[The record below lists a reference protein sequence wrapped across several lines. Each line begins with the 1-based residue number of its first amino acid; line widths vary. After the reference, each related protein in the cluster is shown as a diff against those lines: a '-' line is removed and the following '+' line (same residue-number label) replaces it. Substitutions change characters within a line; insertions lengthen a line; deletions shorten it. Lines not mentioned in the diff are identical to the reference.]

1 MAIAKA
7 TGSLSFRVLPDE
19 IRKRFNG
26 TMNYTGSDTTEKWV
40 YKKLAVT
47 HSAANMFNIQ
57 TDGTGDEFLGISSSA
72 ALVAGD
78 QLKFILIKHT
88 GFTDENENV
97 TTSNIGALITF
108 TGDSITPD
116 VGGEDTQT
124 AMFLAPGDTMA
135 LKVPASDVK
144 NWRVIS
150 CKTAI
155 GTTNDI
161 QAGASGDN
169 VLLEIAAIVD
179 DGG

>member
-7 TGSLSFRVLPDE
+7 EGNLSFKILPDE

-26 TMNYTGSDTTEKWV
+26 TMNYTGNDATEKWV

-47 HSAANMFNIQ
+47 NTAANIFNIQ
-57 TDGTGDEFLGISSSA
+57 TDGTGDEFLGISSSD
-72 ALVAGD
+72 ALIAGD

-88 GFTDENENV
+88 GFTDANENV
-97 TTSNIGALITF
+97 TTSTIGVLITF

-116 VGGEDTQT
+116 IGEEDTQT

-144 NWRVIS
+144 NWRVVS
-150 CKTAI
+150 CKTVA
-155 GTTNDI
+155 GTTHGI
-161 QAGASGDN
+161 QASDSGDN
-169 VLLEIAAIVD
+169 ALLEIAAIVD

>member
-7 TGSLSFRVLPDE
+7 VGNLSFRILPDE

-26 TMNYTGSDTTEKWV
+26 TMNYTGSDATEKWV

-47 HSAANMFNIQ
+47 NTAANIFNIQ
-57 TDGTGDEFLGISSSA
+57 TDGTGDEFLGISSSD
-72 ALVAGD
+72 ALVAAD

-88 GFTDENENV
+88 VFTDANENA
-97 TTSNIGALITF
+97 TTSTIGVLITF

-116 VGGEDTQT
+116 IGEEDVQT

-144 NWRVIS
+144 NWRVVS
-150 CKTAI
+150 CKTVA
-155 GTTNDI
+155 GNTHVI
-161 QAGASGDN
+161 QTSDSGDN
-169 VLLEIAAIVD
+169 AILEIAAIVD

>member
-1 MAIAKA
+1 MAIANA
-7 TGSLSFRVLPDE
+7 TGNLSFKILPNE

-26 TMNYTGSDTTEKWV
+26 TMSYTGSDSTEKWV

-47 HSAANMFNIQ
+47 HSVASIFNIQ
-57 TDGTGDEFLGISSSA
+57 TDGTGDEFINISSSD

-78 QLKFILIKHT
+78 QVKFIIIKHT
-88 GFTDENENV
+88 GFTDANENV
-97 TTSNIGALITF
+97 ATSNVGALITF
-108 TGDSITPD
+108 TGDSVTPD
-116 VGGEDTQT
+116 IGEEDTQT

-135 LKVPASDVK
+135 LKVPASDVA

-150 CKTAI
+150 CKTVASV
-155 GTTNDI
+155 TNGI

-169 VLLEIAAIVD
+169 VLLEIAAIID

>member
-7 TGSLSFRVLPDE
+7 VGNLSFKVLPDE
-19 IRKRFNG
+19 MRKRFNG
-26 TMNYTGSDTTEKWV
+26 TMTYTGNDSTEKWV

-47 HSAANMFNIQ
+47 YTAANIFDIQ
-57 TDGTGDEFLGISSSA
+57 TNGTGDEFINISSSD

-78 QLKFILIKHT
+78 QIKFILLKHT
-88 GFTDENENV
+88 GFTDANENA
-97 TTSNIGALITF
+97 TTSTIGVLITF
-108 TGDSITPD
+108 TGDAIDPD
-116 VGGEDTQT
+116 IGEEDVQT

-150 CKTAI
+150 CKTVA
-155 GTTNDI
+155 GTTNGI